1 MITFI
6 TAKLMI
12 LGTLLGTVLPDT
24 LNGTA
29 ALTGNAALVGLVI
42 RGLITWATQ
51 KKETIIKDAIVDITS
66 ILQAMNNILASTKA
80 SRVTVHKV
88 HNSGAIPRPGIQL
101 YDTVIYEQ
109 VQKIDTE
116 KESWEKRSLTND
128 LTQMVT
134 QLALSKEY
142 TLRYNDLPSGT
153 VLADLGAKDNL
164 IESRLYEIYSEDSA
178 YYYLKLDF
186 IVESNMNPVER
197 EIIRVSVNK
206 IKSLFDINHKRIK
219 TYKLN

>member
-1 MITFI
+1 MSTM
-6 TAKLMI
+6 ASLMI
-12 LGTLLGTVLPDT
+12 VSFFCVAQVIRPLITKPTSAALPVNAAVPLSVSGSTVLKSVPS
-24 LNGTA
+24 
-29 ALTGNAALVGLVI
+29 
-42 RGLITWATQ
+42 
-51 KKETIIKDAIVDITS
+51 IIS
-66 ILQAMNNILASTKA
+66 LA
-80 SRVTVHKV
+80 
-88 HNSGAIPRPGIQL
+88 
-101 YDTVIYEQ
+101 VIYEQ

-116 KESWEKRSLTND
+116 KESWEKRLLTND
-128 LTQMVT
+128 ITQMVT

-164 IESRLYEIYSEDSA
+164 IESKLYEIYSEDSA

-186 IVESNMNPVER
+186 IVESNMNHVER

-219 TYKLN
+219 TYKLH